1 MAKVRKERNG
11 LLASLREQKTNTIAT
26 LTSDAQVQTESL
38 KLVGVK
44 IGSTQTTP
52 DYQTWEEPITC
63 NECVDRKMKAP
74 QLFPQTSCCDQLGR
88 LELLAKALLEEE

>member
-26 LTSDAQVQTESL
+26 LTSDAQVQTEVL

-52 DYQTWEEPITC
+52 VCQIWEEPITC
-63 NECVDRKMKAP
+63 NVRKMKAP
-74 QLFPQTSCCDQLGR
+74 QLSPQNSCCDQLGR
-88 LELLAKALLEEE
+88 LEMIAKALLEEE